1 MWYVKKWNE
10 LTPDE
15 IWQILDLRISTFVV
29 EQKRIYHE
37 IDKTDL
43 SALHV
48 FAIENDKIVAYARVF
63 LDGKHVSFGRV
74 VTSEAVRGQGY
85 GMKLLKKIMI
95 AIKENFPGR
104 EIEIESQE
112 QVQDFYKKVGFKTIG
127 APFIFESTPH
137 IKMIHESL

>member
-1 MWYVKKWNE
+1 MWYVKKWTE

-15 IWQILDLRISTFVV
+15 IWQILDLRISTIVV

-63 LDGKHVSFGRV
+63 LDGKH
-74 VTSEAVRGQGY
+74 
-85 GMKLLKKIMI
+85 
-95 AIKENFPGR
+95 
-104 EIEIESQE
+104 
-112 QVQDFYKKVGFKTIG
+112 
-127 APFIFESTPH
+127 
-137 IKMIHESL
+137 